1 MKKLIYLISVT
12 LLLLQSCS
20 SGDSSSGADN
30 STPSNNV
37 LLKSVTSSKGSIS
50 NYIYNGSKLDKIA
63 DDSGV
68 NYTQVTYTG
77 DLITKTENYNNNK
90 LSDETI
96 YLYNDTKLVQVISYG
111 HHSTDLK
118 LDASAFY
125 TYNSNGTVSVSS
137 YLMDSNGKEERSHI
151 LFYDS
156 ARKMNRIE
164 VDNNADGKS
173 DGYTNLEYDSKN
185 NPLYN
190 IIGVDKMLWIPDYV
204 DSIFY
209 LAHLAKNNL
218 TKTESADN
226 MLINTYDYNSK
237 GYPTSILTRYNSGNE
252 GIAYF
257 YY

>member
-1 MKKLIYLISVT
+1 MKKLIYLISIT
-12 LLLLQSCS
+12 LTLLQSCS

-30 STPSNNV
+30 STPSNNI
-37 LLKSVTSSKGSIS
+37 LLKSATSTQGDIS
-50 NYIYNGSKLDKIA
+50 NFIYNGSKLDKIVN
-63 DDSGV
+63 DSDA

-77 DLITKTENYNNNK
+77 DLITKTEEFNNNK
-90 LSDETI
+90 LSSKTI
-96 YLYNDTKLVQVISYG
+96 YLYNDNKLAQVNHYG
-111 HHSTDLK
+111 YYYTDPK

-137 YLMDSNGKEERSHI
+137 YLIDSNGKKERSHI

-156 ARKMNRIE
+156 DRKMNRIE

-204 DSIFY
+204 YPIFGFSIE
-209 LAHLAKNNL
+209 KNNT
-218 TKTESADN
+218 TKLQNSNYTNIS
-226 MLINTYDYNSK
+226 TYDYNSK
-237 GYPTSILTRYNSGNE
+237 GYPTSVSTTDTVGKT
-252 GIAYF
+252 YF

>member
-1 MKKLIYLISVT
+1 MKKLIYSLGITFLI
-12 LLLLQSCS
+12 LQSCS
-20 SGDSSSGADN
+20 SGDNSSGADN
-30 STPSNNV
+30 STPSNIV
-37 LLKSVTSSKGSIS
+37 LLKSATSTKGDIS
-50 NYIYNGSKLDKIA
+50 NYIYNGSKLDKIV

-77 DLITKTENYNNNK
+77 DLITKTEEFNNNK
-90 LSDETI
+90 LSSKTI
-96 YLYNDTKLVQVISYG
+96 YLYNDTKLAQVNHYG
-111 HHSTDLK
+111 YYYTDPK

-137 YLMDSNGKEERSHI
+137 YLIDSNGKEERSHI

-156 ARKMNRIE
+156 ARKMNKIE

-204 DSIFY
+204 YPIFGISIE
-209 LAHLAKNNL
+209 KNNT
-218 TKTESADN
+218 TKLQNSNYTN
-226 MLINTYDYNSK
+226 IYTYDYNSK
-237 GYPTSILTRYNSGNE
+237 GYPTSVSTTDTVGKT
-252 GIAYF
+252 YF